1 VREILEN
8 DPPGQKRVFVVPRSP
23 DREVDIELP
32 KRHRLTA
39 ETLMALR
46 GVPGVLDVRE
56 V

>member
-1 VREILEN
+1 
-8 DPPGQKRVFVVPRSP
+8 
-23 DREVDIELP
+23 VDIELP